1 MAVRPAGAT
10 ARLDRSAFFIV
21 AAVAAVH
28 LAALHPVSLDG
39 QALKKEPDEVPVV
52 IEVAP
57 NRPVPA
63 AVTTPADRPARSAA
77 TLPPTPAPRPAAA
90 ITPATPVGPAR
101 PASPSPAS
109 PAQASPAS
117 ASTVPLSPAPPS
129 PASVPS
135 PDAAA
140 PPPAA
145 ATPPLARPVASSP
158 VRPDAAVTARAA
170 EPAPTPA
177 EAVPPLTTQAS
188 YEVGSA
194 QNPRPPYP
202 PAAYFARVQ
211 GRVVLRVQVQ
221 SDGRPGEIVL
231 LQSSGSPL
239 LDRSALDTVARWQ
252 LKPAR
257 RGDQPVEQW
266 IEVPISFRLIESQR

>member
-1 MAVRPAGAT
+1 MTVRPADAA
-10 ARLDRSAFFIV
+10 ARVDRSAFFIV
-21 AAVAAVH
+21 AVVAAVH

-39 QALKKEPDEVPVV
+39 HALKKEPDEVPVV

-63 AVTTPADRPARSAA
+63 AVTPPPDRPARSAA

-117 ASTVPLSPAPPS
+117 ASPVPLSPAPPS

-135 PDAAA
+135 PGAAV

-145 ATPPLARPVASSP
+145 ATPPPARDS
-158 VRPDAAVTARAA
+158 
-170 EPAPTPA
+170 APTPA

-211 GRVVLRVQVQ
+211 GRVLLKVQVH